1 MGTVGAQKTGR
12 GDVGSVPSARERLR
26 SRETAVK
33 VFAAG
38 VTFVALFRINKS
50 AAVVGAMLAP
60 VVSELVT
67 DYVQRH
73 QWSVRRLRRGSAA
86 VAVIGQ
92 EEKAYAARRRRGGAA
107 GGGVP
112 GPLLAGLAAIAAVIG
127 GLALSQSATGG
138 SPSPPGPTATH
149 TTIETTFSS
158 GGHPRDHG
166 HHGVIPVGAP
176 TAAAGPIVVLSQTSG
191 PNDLPAFSWDGVSG
205 ADGYAVYR
213 DHEQI
218 DAIDTGTTTTY
229 TDKTATPGIH
239 RYQVAPVR
247 GGVAGKPSAA
257 LVIDYQPL
265 TVAPPI
271 LPVTRLG
278 APVTP
283 TDTAPFLTWA
293 AVTVADGYRL
303 YRDDQPVASTTATS
317 FTDAKAAPGPHAYF
331 VTVVVDGREG
341 RPSNT
346 VPVDYEPLLPAPTGL
361 TQTAPNTLAFT
372 WSPVP
377 GAVAY
382 NVYRDQE
389 LVTTIK
395 EGTSYQETGTLADGT
410 YDYSVR
416 AINRLGVEGDES
428 GVLSI
433 QHIG

>member
-1 MGTVGAQKTGR
+1 MGTVGAQKTGP

-73 QWSVRRLRRGSAA
+73 QWSVRQLRRGSAA

-92 EEKAYAARRRRGGAA
+92 EEKAYAARRGRGGAA

-127 GLALSQSATGG
+127 GLALSQAATGG
-138 SPSPPGPTATH
+138 SSGPAGRTATH

-158 GGHPRDHG
+158 GAHPRDHG
-166 HHGVIPVGAP
+166 HHRVIPVGGP
-176 TAAAGPIVVLSQTSG
+176 TTATGPAVVLSQTSG
-191 PNDLPAFSWDGVSG
+191 PNDLPAFSWDRVSD

-213 DHEQI
+213 DHEHI
-218 DAIDTGTTTTY
+218 DDIDTSTTTIY
-229 TDKTATPGIH
+229 TDKAATPGMH

-247 GGVAGKPSAA
+247 GGVAGKPSAV
-257 LVIDYQPL
+257 LTIDYRPS
-265 TVAPPI
+265 THAPP
-271 LPVTRLG
+271 PVTRLSAVRTLTDA
-278 APVTP
+278 APV
-283 TDTAPFLTWA
+283 LTWD
-293 AVTVADGYRL
+293 AVPGADSYRL
-303 YRDDQPVASTTATS
+303 YRDGEPLHPTSATS
-317 FTDAKAAPGPHAYF
+317 FVDAKATPGAHAYF
-331 VTVVVDGREG
+331 VTVVVDGTEG
-341 RPSNT
+341 KPSNS
-346 VPVDYEPLLPAPTGL
+346 VSVDYEPLLAAPTGL
-361 TQTAPNTLAFT
+361 VQTVPNTAAFT
-372 WSPVP
+372 WTPVL

-382 NVYRDQE
+382 NVYRDHE
-389 LVTTIK
+389 LVK
-395 EGTSYQETGTLADGT
+395 QVSEPKYEEGARLADGT
-410 YDYSVR
+410 YDYSVT
-416 AINRLGVEGDES
+416 AVNELGVEGDES

-433 QHIG
+433 QLIG